1 MRGVK
6 MSKETDREYHEARAR
21 QELERA
27 EEASDPSVAQ
37 VHRELAALHR
47 RRLVEIV
54 HLGEV
59 QFQQVPT
66 MARRQPQHDF

>member
-1 MRGVK
+1 
-6 MSKETDREYHEARAR
+6 MSTMNDRDYHEVRAR
-21 QELERA
+21 QELTRA
-27 EEASDPSVAQ
+27 EQSSDPSVAR